1 MQILPPKN
9 SFEHDTQ
16 PTTGK
21 NKKISIKKYIEGA
34 VIKLDI
40 VMWNKTENKTITI
53 DVIVPNDYGLDKA
66 ERENYKI
73 PKT

>member
-1 MQILPPKN
+1 MQILSPKN
-9 SFEHDTQ
+9 NFEHDAQ
-16 PTTGK
+16 PTTGN
-21 NKKISIKKYIEGA
+21 NKIFPIEKYNEGA

-40 VMWNKTENKTITI
+40 VMWNKIENKRITI